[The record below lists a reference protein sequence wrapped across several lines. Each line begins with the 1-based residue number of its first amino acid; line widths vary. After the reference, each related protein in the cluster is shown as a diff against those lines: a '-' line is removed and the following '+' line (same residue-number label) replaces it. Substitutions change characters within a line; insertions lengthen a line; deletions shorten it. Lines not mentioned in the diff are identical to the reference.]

1 MKTTSKKKPASV
13 KRATKKQKAKP
24 PTASAT
30 RDVKA
35 KKGSGKKSG
44 VRKKRLSL
52 KLILVPYDFS
62 GEADKALRYAVPFAE
77 QFGARILMLHVVE
90 PVAYPDF
97 AYVPVV
103 MENETLVEEG
113 RKKLKQ
119 ISRDTSN
126 RRPLKVD
133 AMVRTGKPFQ
143 EITDVAREKEVDLI
157 IVATHGYTGL
167 SHVLLGSTAESV
179 VRHAP
184 CPVLVVRQNEH
195 EFIK

>member
-1 MKTTSKKKPASV
+1 MKTTSTRKSAS
-13 KRATKKQKAKP
+13 KTKKSASTAPRARKEKPTRTKSSAVRKAKP
-24 PTASAT
+24 VG
-30 RDVKA
+30 R
-35 KKGSGKKSG
+35 G
-44 VRKKRLSL
+44 KRLKL

-62 GEADKALRYAVPFAE
+62 SEADKALRYAVPFAE
-77 QFGARILMLHVVE
+77 QFGAAILLIHVVE

-103 MENETLVEEG
+103 MENETLMAEG

-119 ISRDTSN
+119 ISRDTAV
-126 RRPLKVD
+126 RRALKVD
-133 AMVRTGKPFQ
+133 AIVRTGKPFQ
-143 EITDVAREKEVDLI
+143 EITDVAAEKKVDLI

-184 CPVLVVRQNEH
+184 CPVLVVRQHEH
-195 EFIK
+195 EFIR